1 MTKDRKSTEPNN
13 ISNYDMFRLILE
25 LQEQTSKQ
33 TDLIE
38 ELIKTCKEQD
48 SQIKTLGNIVSVN
61 EIALNNLEKKIK

>member
-1 MTKDRKSTEPNN
+1 
-13 ISNYDMFRLILE
+13 MFRLILE

>member
-1 MTKDRKSTEPNN
+1 MTKDRKFTEPNN